1 MPIPLGITLPIR
13 LGSNGYFE
21 HTTDAMTQIKA
32 NLTNLLLTQKG
43 ERVMQPDFG
52 SELHLF
58 IFEPMTDN
66 GMANLRASIESC
78 IAEWM
83 PFVQI
88 IDVQREFDNDNNLMT
103 LVIGFS
109 TIIDPTKADTLTLVF

>member
-1 MPIPLGITLPIR
+1 MPIPLGVTLPIR
-13 LGSNGYFE
+13 LGANGYFE
-21 HTTDAMTQIKA
+21 YTTDAMTQIKA

-58 IFEPMTDN
+58 IFEPMTEN
-66 GMANLRASIESC
+66 AMANLRASIESSV
-78 IAEWM
+78 AEWM

-88 IDVQREFDNDNNLMT
+88 IDVQREFNDRDNLMT

-109 TIIDPTKADTLTLVF
+109 TIIDPTKADTLTLLF